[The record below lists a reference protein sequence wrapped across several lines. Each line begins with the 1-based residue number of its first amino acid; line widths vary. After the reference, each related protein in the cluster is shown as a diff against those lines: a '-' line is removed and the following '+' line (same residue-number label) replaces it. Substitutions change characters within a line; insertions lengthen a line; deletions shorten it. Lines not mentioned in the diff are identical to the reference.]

1 MSKFLVATM
10 RNADETENIQT
21 YRSSIIEFEGKNPSE
36 SEITEI
42 LRNGEVIIFMQRLS
56 IDKKRSKT
64 DKKAAKVGKEMEDRT

>member
-10 RNADETENIQT
+10 RNADETGNIQT
-21 YRSSIIEFEGKNPSE
+21 YRSSVIEFEGKNPSE

-56 IDKKRSKT
+56 KDKKK
-64 DKKAAKVGKEMEDRT
+64 DKANKKVEDRT